1 MLGCCF
7 GVSPIKTYLVF
18 AEEWQVEDDLQR
30 LGVGCEND
38 QVGEA
43 AIEGLGRLVGA
54 FLQLYHLT
62 KGESQRK
69 RCSDA

>member
-1 MLGCCF
+1 MSF
-7 GVSPIKTYLVF
+7 ITYLVL
-18 AEEWQVEDDLQR
+18 AEQWQVENDLKW
-30 LGVGCEND
+30 LGVGREND

>member
-1 MLGCCF
+1 M
-7 GVSPIKTYLVF
+7 
-18 AEEWQVEDDLQR
+18 ENDLKW
-30 LGVGCEND
+30 LGVGREND

-43 AIEGLGRLVGA
+43 AIEGLGRLVGT

>member
-1 MLGCCF
+1 MN
-7 GVSPIKTYLVF
+7 VSECRLFLTYLIF
-18 AEEWQVEDDLQR
+18 AEQRQVENDLEW
-30 LGVGCEND
+30 LGVGREND
-38 QVGEA
+38 QIGEA

>member
-1 MLGCCF
+1 MENDF
-7 GVSPIKTYLVF
+7 K
-18 AEEWQVEDDLQR
+18 R
-30 LGVGCEND
+30 LGVRCEND
-38 QVGEA
+38 QVSEA
-43 AIEGLGRLVGA
+43 AIEGLGRLVGT